1 MVKKTIMH
9 QAHAVPPPPGGCRAG
24 RAQEQVVGQDL
35 EAVLPPRRAG
45 LPSCHRCASRCST
58 GSTTRRTCSAQTL
71 AARPWARPTRTR
83 SSRRMSLILR
93 PCGSSAKIW
102 ARPRPRRL
110 TACLSLHRPRRLK
123 TIRHICRW
131 RCGAALCCVLGIH
144 LLHVQCGF
152 VAFFRW
158 YWRVSPGPRNVHLRT
173 QGRDAR
179 AISPQQ
185 SGSTQCVYDP
195 RIYTAYPSFWTHLQ
209 PCVYASLVVLN

>member
-1 MVKKTIMH
+1 MVFLGGPDSSLVQRVRVLRRH
-9 QAHAVPPPPGGCRAG
+9 GEEDHHASST
-24 RAQEQVVGQDL
+24 
-35 EAVLPPRRAG
+35 RRAAAAWRVQ
-45 LPSCHRCASRCST
+45 SRSSTRASRRARS
-58 GSTTRRTCSAQTL
+58 GSSPSAAESRPSVVSPVRESLQHGVAQRAAPAARAQTL

-173 QGRDAR
+173 QGMLERSHRLTPAVAR
-179 AISPQQ
+179 
-185 SGSTQCVYDP
+185 GVNTQC
-195 RIYTAYPSFWTHLQ
+195 I
-209 PCVYASLVVLN
+209 